1 MAKTLNQ
8 SVGGWGDKS
17 RISGAAKLRRFLRK
31 LPGDIR
37 QPVQDAIRDGAT
49 LIYDAAMAN
58 IPAPGAHRYAT
69 GELKRKFRV
78 RITRDGLNAKIGSYG
93 KRRAHHIHL
102 VEFGTAAAEGTDKD
116 GQHFRHAATP
126 AMPFLFPAYKTN
138 RAFVVS
144 LIRTAV
150 REAIAR
156 AARSGGKP

>member
-31 LPGDIR
+31 LPGDLR
-37 QPVQDAIRDGAT
+37 QPVQDAIHDGAVM
-49 LIYDAAMAN
+49 IYDDAMVN

-78 RITRDGLNAKIGSYG
+78 RITKDGLNAKIGSYG
-93 KRRAHHIHL
+93 KRRARHIHF
-102 VEFGTAAAEGTDKD
+102 VEFGTAAAEGTDENGKP
-116 GQHFRHAATP
+116 FRHAATP
-126 AMPFLFPAYKTN
+126 AMPFMYPAYKAN
-138 RAFVVS
+138 RAFVLR

-156 AARSGGKP
+156 AAKTGGKP